1 MENIE
6 LYENKEIINKLNEF
20 DDFGG
25 IIDIKVFKVDKSI
38 SEYNSHF
45 LTAKNSILELQNNS
59 RYFKIDFDENKLT
72 GSGRKISVQEFLGP
86 WFDFELKKPILRG
99 FRYLNNMFYFDMEE
113 TDKNIINIRD
123 SELFK
128 SDTSELLT
136 IGFAQAFLNPVHG
149 FRVSNSIYETGKY
162 FIDFCEFLFSDL
174 KIQNDLIDNFS
185 AKPFLTAEEQL
196 KNKYGEL
203 ARRPAEEYFNLVSIL
218 IEKGNDLG
226 AISVLKSASEAYPM
240 YIGLLTYLAKL
251 YEKTNQMDKAIE
263 TYLLG
268 IEVSKQYKLG
278 QEDDLQI
285 EIDRLRKVQD

>member
-1 MENIE
+1 LENIE

-174 KIQNDLIDNFS
+174 NEIEIFKWSTDCSN
-185 AKPFLTAEEQL
+185 
-196 KNKYGEL
+196 
-203 ARRPAEEYFNLVSIL
+203 YFDDGKEFWGTLFCTVYNP
-218 IEKGNDLG
+218 KKD
-226 AISVLKSASEAYPM
+226 Y
-240 YIGLLTYLAKL
+240 YIGITASD
-251 YEKTNQMDKAIE
+251 TD
-263 TYLLG
+263 
-268 IEVSKQYKLG
+268 
-278 QEDDLQI
+278 
-285 EIDRLRKVQD
+285 

>member
-136 IGFAQAFLNPVHG
+136 IGFAQAFLTPVHG

-174 KIQNDLIDNFS
+174 NKIEIFKWSTDCSN
-185 AKPFLTAEEQL
+185 
-196 KNKYGEL
+196 
-203 ARRPAEEYFNLVSIL
+203 YFDDGKEFWGTLFCTVYNP
-218 IEKGNDLG
+218 KKD
-226 AISVLKSASEAYPM
+226 Y
-240 YIGLLTYLAKL
+240 YIGIT
-251 YEKTNQMDKAIE
+251 
-263 TYLLG
+263 
-268 IEVSKQYKLG
+268 VS
-278 QEDDLQI
+278 DTD
-285 EIDRLRKVQD
+285 

>member
-1 MENIE
+1 MGNIE
-6 LYENKEIINKLNEF
+6 LFENKELINKLNEF
-20 DDFGG
+20 DNFGG
-25 IIDIKVFKVDKSI
+25 IIDIKIFKVDKSI
-38 SEYNSHF
+38 SKYNSHF

-59 RYFKIDFDENKLT
+59 PYFKIDFDENKLT

-174 KIQNDLIDNFS
+174 NKIEIFKWSTDCSN
-185 AKPFLTAEEQL
+185 
-196 KNKYGEL
+196 
-203 ARRPAEEYFNLVSIL
+203 YFDDGKEFWGTLFCTVYNP
-218 IEKGNDLG
+218 KKD
-226 AISVLKSASEAYPM
+226 Y
-240 YIGLLTYLAKL
+240 YIGITASD
-251 YEKTNQMDKAIE
+251 TD
-263 TYLLG
+263 
-268 IEVSKQYKLG
+268 
-278 QEDDLQI
+278 
-285 EIDRLRKVQD
+285 

>member
-1 MENIE
+1 MGNIE
-6 LYENKEIINKLNEF
+6 LFENKELINKLKEF

-59 RYFKIDFDENKLT
+59 RHFKIDFDENKLT

-99 FRYLNNMFYFDMEE
+99 FRYLNKMFYFDMEE

-174 KIQNDLIDNFS
+174 NKIEIFKWSTDCSN
-185 AKPFLTAEEQL
+185 
-196 KNKYGEL
+196 
-203 ARRPAEEYFNLVSIL
+203 YFDDGKEFWGTLFCTVYNP
-218 IEKGNDLG
+218 KKD
-226 AISVLKSASEAYPM
+226 Y
-240 YIGLLTYLAKL
+240 YIGITASD
-251 YEKTNQMDKAIE
+251 TD
-263 TYLLG
+263 
-268 IEVSKQYKLG
+268 
-278 QEDDLQI
+278 
-285 EIDRLRKVQD
+285 